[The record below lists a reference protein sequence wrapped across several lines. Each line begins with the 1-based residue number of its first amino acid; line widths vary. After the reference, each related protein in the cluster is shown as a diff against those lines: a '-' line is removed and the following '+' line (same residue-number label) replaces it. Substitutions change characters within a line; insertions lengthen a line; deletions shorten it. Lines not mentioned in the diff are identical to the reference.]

1 MKIRIDIDEDAGEP
15 EVIIKCRT
23 VDEEI
28 ARVQTAV
35 VKAASEGSRLHA
47 VKADAEYYL
56 APEDVLFFESESGR
70 TWAHTA
76 DDAFEVKMRLY
87 ELEDVLPHSFI
98 RVSKSAIIGVTHIY
112 SIARNITGPSVVS
125 FRGSHKKL
133 SASRQYFKVLQ
144 DKLNERR
151 FGGR

>member
-1 MKIRIDIDEDAGEP
+1 MKIRIDIDENAKEP
-15 EVIIKCRT
+15 EVVIRCRALD
-23 VDEEI
+23 DELVRI
-28 ARVQTAV
+28 QTAL
-35 VKAASEGSRLHA
+35 VKASSESLRLHA
-47 VKADAEYYL
+47 ARAGEEYYL

-76 DDAFEVKMRLY
+76 DAAFEVKMRLY
-87 ELEDVLPHSFI
+87 ELEEVLPHSFI
-98 RVSKSAIIGVTHIY
+98 RVSKSAIVGVTHIY
-112 SIARNITGPSVVS
+112 SIARNLTGPSVVS

-144 DKLNERR
+144 DKLNEKR